1 MRPVD
6 DPLRTHRKDA
16 NEATAVLREIPG
28 YGWEARLL
36 FRGDLRQSHRFEERR
51 LAEAE
56 ASEWRKDLEATGWI
70 PRARVESL
78 GMPPAAEAVMPFSYR
93 VDPHS
98 RIVLSTWSGTITA
111 QELGHHWKDVLADP
125 ELAGCTK
132 SIADLREAQLAFT
145 GSELATM
152 VGGVLLPGLVGRPW
166 REAILVG
173 APDQYGTARQYS
185 VYADGVTKHA
195 IFTDEEAALAWLAG
209 ENR

>member
-51 LAEAE
+51 LAE
-56 ASEWRKDLEATGWI
+56 
-70 PRARVESL
+70 
-78 GMPPAAEAVMPFSYR
+78 AEAVMPFSYR